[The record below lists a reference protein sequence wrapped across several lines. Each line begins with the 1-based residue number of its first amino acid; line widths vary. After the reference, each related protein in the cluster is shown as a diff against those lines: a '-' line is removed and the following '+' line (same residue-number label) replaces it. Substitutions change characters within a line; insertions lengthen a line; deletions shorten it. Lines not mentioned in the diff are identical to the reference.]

1 MLEHI
6 ANVLKQFQGNREQTA
21 KALGISV
28 RGLRNHLLE
37 LRRLGYETFDREVEP
52 NSEGLFPSNEQRV
65 KHLDWQGTTTGDVR
79 KPHRKGKK

>member
-1 MLEHI
+1 
-6 ANVLKQFQGNREQTA
+6 
-21 KALGISV
+21 
-28 RGLRNHLLE
+28 LLE